1 MDINLITPGIYRQR
15 SYENLKNG
23 KSSFLQ
29 SPHYRL
35 SRIVNLPSS
44 IPNTCESLSSQ
55 QQMSSC
61 IKNHKQI
68 EHLNQLDDMNNVNSI
83 INYDP
88 QSSTNNDTDM
98 DGLTALPS
106 HTLSPASAPLV
117 PIHYKYYTPQRRY
130 KDLALTRYPYHKNRA
145 VPRKQLLEQEKFLRD
160 SERRGY
166 RSSKSNDIRV
176 CLDLESPTDPMQ
188 GLLREIDLCDTS
200 ENESDPMLRLHH
212 TNYRANK
219 KHLTSIHGNFGRK
232 SNRFSNVYD
241 YSLAS
246 IFEDFTSDDSL

>member
-23 KSSFLQ
+23 KSLLQ

-35 SRIVNLPSS
+35 SRIVNLPPS
-44 IPNTCESLSSQ
+44 IPNTCEPLSSQ
-55 QQMSSC
+55 SC
-61 IKNHKQI
+61 VQNLSQI
-68 EHLNQLDDMNNVNSI
+68 EHLSQLDDMKNANSI
-83 INYDP
+83 INFEP
-88 QSSTNNDTDM
+88 SPPTTNPI
-98 DGLTALPS
+98 DGLALTS
-106 HTLSPASAPLV
+106 HTMSPASAPLV

-130 KDLALTRYPYHKNRA
+130 KDLNLTRYPYHKNRA
-145 VPRKQLLEQEKFLRD
+145 VPRKQLLEQEKFMRD
-160 SERRGY
+160 TERAGI

-176 CLDLESPTDPMQ
+176 CLDLQSPTDPMQ
-188 GLLREIDLCDTS
+188 SLLREIDLCDAS

-212 TNYRANK
+212 NNYRTNK
-219 KHLTSIHGNFGRK
+219 RHLTNVHGSFGRK
-232 SNRFSNVYD
+232 TNRFSNVYD